1 MVSRLWKLRE
11 ERPRFVA
18 LSLFTLALFVVWP
31 IVDFYVG
38 QATDVYVTYTF
49 NDWSA
54 YSASLETWTSGGPVY
69 HEAEAGGYHGSFLYP
84 PITLL
89 IFYPFAT
96 LGFRAGAVLMGVLS
110 LVLLWAALVAV
121 ARTLGYEMGL
131 VEKLV
136 ALAALFGFY
145 PALRDFKWAQ
155 VATMLTAFLTLAFY
169 AHELGEREGTLSPW
183 ARYASG
189 ALTTVGSSFKLFF
202 ATSGA
207 HMLRDKRRFVGGIVA
222 AGALLVASFA
232 VFGVEVHRSYL
243 DVLMWGKGWS
253 DTLPVGY
260 WGGNTVTSIYRPMH
274 VLGGAKLVGKL
285 LGVVGVIALT
295 LAARDAEGA
304 TPRQATFALGVAVIP
319 LLAPQAASQDLVVLL
334 LPAMILTAIEL
345 RRESGYPSV
354 PVLAILLVHLHRY
367 GLGLLTNHHQLL
379 PLGEFLR
386 GQVAWLQPAVW
397 GTFLLVGLAA
407 VRVSEHATLPSA
419 LDRAS

>member
-1 MVSRLWKLRE
+1 MVSRLWKLRK

-18 LSLFTLALFVVWP
+18 LSLFTVVVLAVWP
-31 IVDFYVG
+31 VVDFYVG
-38 QATDVYVTYTF
+38 QVSDYYVTYTF

-54 YSASLETWTSGGPVY
+54 YSSALDSWTSGGPVY
-69 HEAEAGGYHGSFLYP
+69 HETEAGGYHGSFLYP
-84 PITLL
+84 PIVLL

-96 LGFRAGAVLMGVLS
+96 LGFVPGAIIMGGLS
-110 LVLLWAALVAV
+110 LVLLWIGLLAV
-121 ARTLGYEMGL
+121 ARVLGYETGL

-155 VATMLTAFLTLAFY
+155 ISTMLAAFLTIAFY
-169 AHELGEREGTLSPW
+169 AQEVGERENDLAPW

-189 ALTTVGSSFKLFF
+189 AFTTLGSSFKLFF

-207 HMLRDKRRFVGGIVA
+207 HLLRDRRRFVGAIA
-222 AGALLVASFA
+222 TAGALAVASFA

-260 WGGNTVTSIYRPMH
+260 WGENTVTAIYRPMH
-274 VLGGAKLVGKL
+274 VLGGAKLAAKL
-285 LGVVGVIALT
+285 LGIVAVIALT
-295 LAARDAEGA
+295 LAARDAEGG

-319 LLAPQAASQDLVVLL
+319 LLAPQAAAHDLVVLV

-345 RRESGYPSV
+345 RREGGYPSV
-354 PVLAILLVHLHRY
+354 PVVAILLVHFHRY
-367 GLGLLTNHHQLL
+367 GIGLLTNHTGLV
-379 PLGEFLR
+379 PFGEFLR
-386 GQVAWLQPAVW
+386 GQVAWLQPAMW
-397 GTFLLVGLAA
+397 GTLLLVGLAA
-407 VRVSEHATLPSA
+407 YRVYEHASLPA
-419 LDRAS
+419 TLDRA